1 MTASITQV
9 ARYTTA
15 GNVFVGCTTPADQVI
30 MDHVA
35 GVPTGGVDVGSTIG
49 ESTVEYRPTIATV
62 DIEQAFGG
70 VAPRLTAEACT
81 LKFTAGES
89 TNANIKTAMQQ
100 ATSTS
105 DGGHNYLTAGGKTGV
120 TGQTVAI
127 ISKQADTPQY
137 NWVCV
142 YNVVS
147 MDGVSLSFKK
157 SATRQI
163 AITFTALADPT
174 RSVGDQLFQVVEE
187 AW

>member
-1 MTASITQV
+1 MAVSITQV
-9 ARYTTA
+9 SRYSTA
-15 GNVFVGCTTPADQVI
+15 GNVYVGVTTPADQVI
-30 MDHVA
+30 MTHTA
-35 GVPTGGVDVGSTIG
+35 GAPLGGTDVGATIG

-81 LKFTAGES
+81 LKFTCGES
-89 TNANIKTAMQQ
+89 THTNLRLAMQQ
-100 ATSTS
+100 GTATT
-105 DGGHNYLTAGGKTGV
+105 DGTHNYLTAGGKTGV
-120 TGQTVAI
+120 VGQCVAI

-142 YNVVS
+142 YNAVS
-147 MDGVSLSFKK
+147 MDGLSLTYKK

-163 AITFTALADPT
+163 GVTMTALSDANRT
-174 RSVGDQLFQVVEE
+174 AGDQLFQYVEE